1 MSNVLQ
7 DITVL
12 DLSTGIAGAVA
23 GMFLSD
29 NGAKVNRAT
38 YSDKSSERN
47 NPGFHVWDRGKY
59 QIDIDMFKALEEF
72 LIHTESSQALLLE
85 MGSLGKFCEQVKCS
99 DILIE
104 DYPPGS
110 CFTPM
115 FDSKFL
121 KILNPDLIHC
131 SITAYGRNGPMKDSA
146 ALDELIMARLGMLHN
161 QPSFRE
167 GPVHIIH
174 KLPSIGA
181 GVLAAQGI
189 LAALYSREINGKG
202 MTIHTSLM
210 AGTLLFTPKVHGSLL
225 ELKGGSTVGGGPFY
239 SSFECLDG
247 IWIQLGCVHSGFIK
261 RAADVMRINE
271 LMSEP
276 RFGDGLRIRDEKSR
290 NELFNVIKG
299 CIKQLPYGKW
309 AESFENADV
318 PYAKVCTTEES
329 MNDAQVKEND
339 MIVSLESSSLG
350 TITTMGLPVKLMFND
365 KIKNEEGTQK
375 PITTSASHCLHLSS
389 NSNEDP
395 HEWNEQPRPLHGVK
409 VLELANV
416 IAGPMAAKLLA
427 ALGADVIKVEP
438 PGGDI
443 SRPASTPYFYHLN
456 AYKRSVSIN
465 ARLAEGKEVLKRLVS
480 EVDVLVAN
488 MRPGATDRLGI
499 GTNTLAKLNP
509 DIIETHVTGFGWTG
523 PYSHRPGL
531 DPLAQALIGLQ
542 RAQGGPENPPVFLH
556 RIAPTDYLAGALGA
570 LGTILALIGRIRNGT
585 NGCIVQ
591 TNLLNSAILINSEDF
606 IVYDSKPARVHADKN
621 HYGLNPLHRLYQTV
635 DGWIYI
641 VVNEDKLWT
650 KFCEALGN
658 VSILTDLRFST
669 SALREGNAELLS
681 KELER
686 LFLLRESEYWLDM
699 LKLKNIACSQVVDE
713 YVKTFF
719 VDPQAVDNDMVL
731 EFQHPTIGPYKM
743 SCNLVKFDNTS
754 EEGVRPTPL
763 LGQHTLEVL
772 KQLGYSATEIRDF
785 YDAGVVI
792 TEKN

>member
-1 MSNVLQ
+1 MTNVLQ
-7 DITVL
+7 GITVL

-29 NGAKVNRAT
+29 NGAKVNRT
-38 YSDKSSERN
+38 TCSDKPSERN
-47 NPGFHVWDRGKY
+47 NPGFHVWDRGKHK
-59 QIDIDMFKALEEF
+59 IDIDVCKSLEEF
-72 LIHTESSQALLLE
+72 LVHSESSKERILE
-85 MGSLGKFCEQVKCS
+85 QSELGKFCEQVKNS

-104 DYPPGS
+104 NYPPDS
-110 CFTPM
+110 CFRPM

-121 KILNPDLIHC
+121 KLLNSNLIHC

-146 ALDELIMARLGMLHN
+146 ALDELIMARLGLLSN

-189 LAALYSREINGKG
+189 LASVYSREINGKG

-210 AGTLLFTPKVHGSLL
+210 AGALLFTPKVHGSLL
-225 ELKGGSTVGGGPFY
+225 ELRGGSTVGGGPFY

-247 IWIQLGCVHSGFIK
+247 IWLQLGCVHSGFIK
-261 RAADVMRINE
+261 RAADVMGINE

-276 RFGDGLRIRDEKSR
+276 RFGDGLRIRDDKTR
-290 NELFNVIKG
+290 NELFNVIRD
-299 CIKQLPYGKW
+299 CIKKFPYSKW
-309 AESFENADV
+309 AELFEHADV
-318 PYAKVCTTEES
+318 PYAKVSTTEES

-339 MIVSLESSSLG
+339 MVVSSETTTLG
-350 TITTMGLPVKLMFND
+350 TLTTMGLPVKLTFKDNH
-365 KIKNEEGTQK
+365 EYRRK
-375 PITTSASHCLHLSS
+375 PVKPSEAHSLHLAT
-389 NSNEDP
+389 NSNDDF
-395 HEWNEQPRPLHGVK
+395 HECDKNPRPLHGVK

-456 AYKRSVSIN
+456 AYKRSVSVN
-465 ARLAEGKEVLKRLVS
+465 ARLPEGKEVLKRLVS

-499 GTNTLAKLNP
+499 GTNALAKLNP

-542 RAQGGPENPPVFLH
+542 RAQGGPENPPIFLH

-570 LGTILALIGRIRNGT
+570 LGTILALIGRMRNGT
-585 NGCIVQ
+585 HGWMVQ

-606 IVYDSKPARVHADKN
+606 IVYDSKPARVHADKD
-621 HYGLNPLHRLYQTV
+621 HYGLSPLHRLYQTAN
-635 DGWIYI
+635 GWIY
-641 VVNEDKLWT
+641 VVANEDELWT
-650 KFCEALGN
+650 KLCVVLGN
-658 VSILTDLRFST
+658 VGLLNDSRFST
-669 SALREGNAELLS
+669 SVLRTRNADLLS
-681 KELER
+681 KELEQIFH
-686 LFLLRESEYWLDM
+686 LEKSDYWVDA
-699 LKLKNIACSQVVDE
+699 LKLQNIPCSQVVDE
-713 YVKTFF
+713 YVKSFF
-719 VDPQAVDNDMVL
+719 GDSQAIDNNMIL
-731 EFQHPTIGPYKM
+731 EFQHPFVGPYKM
-743 SCNLVKFDNTS
+743 SCNLVTFDNTT
-754 EEGVRPTPL
+754 EEGVKPTPL
-763 LGQHTLEVL
+763 LGQHTEEVL
-772 KQLGYSATEIRDF
+772 KQIGYTAADIRGF